1 MNLLPKKYLKTFYLR
16 DYLTILLGLVLYAVG
31 LTGFLIPNQIVMGGL
46 GGVSL
51 LIKYATE
58 TPDSTGIPIWLSF
71 FSINAVLL
79 VIAWFV
85 LGRKFVFS
93 TLFGSLALT
102 LILNI
107 AERYITGPIIT
118 ADPLM
123 SSIVGAVFCGV
134 GLGLVYS
141 MNSTTGGT
149 DVIGAIITKYH
160 YISMGRGLMYVDII
174 IVLSSYLLFQSIEKI
189 IFGFIVVSVLYYAV
203 DMVISGSR
211 QSVQFFIFSNK
222 YDEIATHINSELNR
236 GCSVIDGVGWYSKSP
251 QKILIVLARRTES
264 TSIFRLVKRIDSEAF
279 ISQTNVVGVYGKG
292 FEQMR

>member
-46 GGVSL
+46 GGISL
-51 LIKYATE
+51 LIKYATG
-58 TPDSTGIPIWLSF
+58 TPIWLSF
-71 FSINAVLL
+71 LSINSVLL
-79 VIAWFV
+79 VIAWFL

-102 LILNI
+102 LILSI
-107 AERYITGPIIT
+107 AERYITEPIIN
-118 ADPLM
+118 ADPLV

-149 DVIGAIITKYH
+149 DVIGAIITKHH
-160 YISMGRGLMYVDII
+160 YISMGRGLMYVDIL
-174 IVLSSYLLFQSIEKI
+174 IVLSSYFLFQSIEKI
-189 IFGFIVVSVLYYAV
+189 IFGFIIVSVLYYAV
-203 DMVISGSR
+203 DMIISGSR
-211 QSVQFFIFSNK
+211 QSVQFFIFSRK
-222 YDEIATHINSELNR
+222 YDEIASHINSELNR
-236 GCSVIDGVGWYSKSP
+236 GCSVIDGLGWYSKNP